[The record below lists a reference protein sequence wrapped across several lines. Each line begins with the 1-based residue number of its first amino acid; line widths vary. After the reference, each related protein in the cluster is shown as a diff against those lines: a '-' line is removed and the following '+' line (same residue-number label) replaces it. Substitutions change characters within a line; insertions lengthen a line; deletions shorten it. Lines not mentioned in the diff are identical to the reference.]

1 MTLGKRMRTGRTYE
15 RLLLHFDYSCVDNSI
30 RVSGITKRFGSVTA
44 LDGVTLDI
52 KPGIVYGV
60 LGPNGSGKTT
70 LLRLINSIL
79 TPDEGE
85 ILVSGLNT
93 RKNSFEIK
101 EKIGY
106 VPETPAL
113 YESLTPREY
122 FSFIIAARKSDVRT
136 SESRIRALVDAFGIR
151 NLMHQYIGSLSFGN
165 KQKVAIISS
174 LLHDPDI
181 VVMDEG
187 MNGLD
192 PRSSKILKTL
202 LTDFASMGKI
212 VLLSTHVLEVAQNL
226 CQSVF
231 ILYKGKIVAQ
241 GTMDQLKDETGETG
255 NLEEI
260 FLKKTDSYNI
270 DDVLSTLKET
280 FSDE

>member
-1 MTLGKRMRTGRTYE
+1 M
-15 RLLLHFDYSCVDNSI
+15 DNSI
-30 RVSGITKRFGSVTA
+30 IVSGVTKRFGSVTA
-44 LDGVTLDI
+44 LDRVSLAI
-52 KPGIVYGV
+52 KPGIVYGI

-79 TPDEGE
+79 LPDEGN
-85 ILVSGLNT
+85 ISVRGLDT
-93 RKNSFEIK
+93 VRDSYSIK

-122 FSFIIAARKSDVRT
+122 FTFIIAARNSDVRS
-136 SESRIRALVDAFGIR
+136 SETRINALIDAFGIQD
-151 NLMHQYIGSLSFGN
+151 MMQQYIGSLSFGN
-165 KQKVAIISS
+165 KQKIAIISA
-174 LLHDPDI
+174 LIHDPEI
-181 VVMDEG
+181 VIMDEG

-202 LTDFASMGKI
+202 LTDFAAMGKI
-212 VLLSTHVLEVAQNL
+212 VILSTHVLEVAQNL

-231 ILYKGKIVAQ
+231 ILYRGEIAAA
-241 GTMDQLKDETGETG
+241 GNMDQLNAQTGETG

-260 FLKKTDSYNI
+260 FLKKTDSNNI
-270 DDVLSTLKET
+270 EDVLAMLKGT

>member
-1 MTLGKRMRTGRTYE
+1 M
-15 RLLLHFDYSCVDNSI
+15 DN
-30 RVSGITKRFGSVTA
+30 GINVTAVVKRFGPVTA
-44 LDGVTLDI
+44 LDGVSLDI
-52 KPGIVYGV
+52 HGGIVYGI

-79 TPDEGE
+79 IPDQGR
-85 ILVSGLNT
+85 IMVQGLDT
-93 RKNSFEIK
+93 RGFSFEIK
-101 EKIGY
+101 KRIGY
-106 VPETPAL
+106 VPETPTL
-113 YESLTPREY
+113 YESLTPEEY
-122 FSFIIAARKSDVRT
+122 FSFIISARRADARRAT
-136 SESRIRALVDAFGIR
+136 SRVDALIRAFGIQE
-151 NLMHQYIGSLSFGN
+151 LMKQYIGSLSFGN

-181 VVMDEG
+181 IVMDEG

-192 PRSSKILKTL
+192 PRSSKILKNL

-231 ILYKGKIVAQ
+231 ILYKGQIVAE

-255 NLEEI
+255 SLEDI

-270 DDVLSTLKET
+270 NDVLSELKESFT
-280 FSDE
+280 DE